1 MFSIRSQ
8 KAFSSH
14 RDSGGFTCS
23 FKNIPRDKNA
33 TWGNRFVKDHND
45 LDYEANPQSIASR
58 MKKSAKNK
66 NSLKGKDEDRSPMR
80 KYEYSPFKQ
89 RCIFL
94 NYARID

>member
-45 LDYEANPQSIASR
+45 LDYEANP
-58 MKKSAKNK
+58 
-66 NSLKGKDEDRSPMR
+66 
-80 KYEYSPFKQ
+80 
-89 RCIFL
+89 
-94 NYARID
+94 